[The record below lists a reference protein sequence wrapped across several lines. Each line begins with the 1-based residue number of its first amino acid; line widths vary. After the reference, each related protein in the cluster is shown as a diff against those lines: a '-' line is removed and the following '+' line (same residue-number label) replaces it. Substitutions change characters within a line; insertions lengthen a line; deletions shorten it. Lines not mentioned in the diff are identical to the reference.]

1 MGLSHC
7 RPGSDRSVHLACGVR
22 VYNVK
27 LRSSSA
33 PGIVNG
39 SLSFQKELL
48 GLKGGMG
55 QTRSWNDGRRMTTLP
70 PEAEFRRQEVGC

>member
-27 LRSSSA
+27 LRSSSV
-33 PGIVNG
+33 PGIVTPAA
-39 SLSFQKELL
+39 QMKKL
-48 GLKGGMG
+48 GLRVN
-55 QTRSWNDGRRMTTLP
+55 T
-70 PEAEFRRQEVGC
+70 

>member
-27 LRSSSA
+27 LRSSA

-48 GLKGGMG
+48 GL
-55 QTRSWNDGRRMTTLP
+55 
-70 PEAEFRRQEVGC
+70 